1 MAEKEKADPKA
12 EDVDKDDLEDGDDAE
27 GTDAS
32 GKDEAKPTDGKAK
45 PGQTKTFTQDEL
57 DVIVKKRV
65 AKLEGKAAKW
75 DEHVASEQTD
85 AEKVATAKAES
96 DRATAE
102 RLATADAKLVVAEIR
117 TEMVS
122 QGVDP
127 EFYELVMAAV
137 ANEEAVTVE
146 DDGAVKGVAEAIKR
160 LLASKPKLK
169 ADPKADPKGA
179 GAGKSGGEFK
189 GRDGKTAAQSIAEAE
204 AAREQARLK
213 GDRPAMRDAVMEGI
227 RLKLAKAR
235 STGDK

>member
-1 MAEKEKADPKA
+1 MAEKVKPNPEG
-12 EDVDKDDLEDGDDAE
+12 EDVDDDLEDGDDE
-27 GTDAS
+27 STDAS
-32 GKDEAKPTDGKAK
+32 KDIDKPADGKSK
-45 PGQTKTFTQDEL
+45 SGQEKTFTQAEL

-65 AKLEGKAAKW
+65 AKLEGKATKW
-75 DEHVASEQTD
+75 DEHVTSQQSEADKAAQAQ
-85 AEKVATAKAES
+85 AERDQATR
-96 DRATAE
+96 D

-117 TEMVS
+117 TEMVT

-137 ANEEAVTVE
+137 ANEETVAVE

-169 ADPKADPKGA
+169 ATQSSKGD
-179 GAGKSGGEFK
+179 GAGKSGAEFK
-189 GRDGKTAAQSIAEAE
+189 GRDGKTAEQRLADVE

-227 RLKLAKAR
+227 RLKLVKAR
-235 STGDK
+235 SGGA